1 MSSGEPTMNPLSA
14 KTAQRALAD
23 SALALLAACAA
34 VAMFLPPLAAA
45 TSASVPRSVA
55 AGLTLALAMPLHWL
69 FLGVAA
75 RRFGR
80 SVAAWVG
87 MAVLLFPVGGA
98 AALIL
103 LAGLPH
109 HVEPQ
114 PAAAR

>member
-1 MSSGEPTMNPLSA
+1 MNPLSA

-45 TSASVPRSVA
+45 TLASVPRSVV
-55 AGLTLALAMPLHWL
+55 AGLTIALAMPLHWL

-103 LAGLPH
+103 LAGLLH
-109 HVEPQ
+109 HTEPQ
-114 PAAAR
+114 GAALR

>member
-1 MSSGEPTMNPLSA
+1 MNPLSA

-34 VAMFLPPLAAA
+34 IAMFLPPMAAA

-80 SVAAWVG
+80 SVATWVG

-103 LAGLPH
+103 LAGLLH
-109 HVEPQ
+109 QAEPQ
-114 PAAAR
+114 PAAMR